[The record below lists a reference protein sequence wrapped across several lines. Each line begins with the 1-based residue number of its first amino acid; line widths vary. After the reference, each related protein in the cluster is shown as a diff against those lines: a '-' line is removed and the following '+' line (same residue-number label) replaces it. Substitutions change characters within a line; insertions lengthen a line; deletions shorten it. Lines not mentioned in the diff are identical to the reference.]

1 MKITKQQLRQIIK
14 EELQKDLNEDG
25 HTDVPSSA
33 RKMKTIME
41 DAGQMLIAL
50 EQMGDASLPTWWL
63 GKLAVASNDLNK
75 LRDYLLLPS
84 DEEEEVTCWPY
95 TSVRR
100 NPYSP
105 PTMILGMVMTLTAT
119 ASALSPRKNSD

>member
-1 MKITKQQLRQIIK
+1 MQVKITKQQLRQIIK

-41 DAGQMLIAL
+41 DASQMLVAL

-63 GKLAVASNDLNK
+63 GKLAIASNDLNK

-84 DEEEEVTCWPY
+84 DEE
-95 TSVRR
+95 
-100 NPYSP
+100 
-105 PTMILGMVMTLTAT
+105 
-119 ASALSPRKNSD
+119 